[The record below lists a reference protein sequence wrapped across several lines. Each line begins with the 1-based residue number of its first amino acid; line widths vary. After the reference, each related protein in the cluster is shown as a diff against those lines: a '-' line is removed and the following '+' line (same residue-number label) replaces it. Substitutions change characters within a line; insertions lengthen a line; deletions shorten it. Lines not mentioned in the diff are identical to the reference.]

1 MIVFMSDHLDVDL
14 CEYLYSFPEWGT
26 HNNNSNKILGT
37 NEEINLKMFLPSIY
51 FGFVIVRL
59 GSELVD
65 GGDRQTRFK

>member
-1 MIVFMSDHLDVDL
+1 MIVFMSDHLDVDS

-26 HNNNSNKILGT
+26 HNNNNKILSR

-59 GSELVD
+59 GSELED
-65 GGDRQTRFK
+65 GGDCQTGFK